1 MPGRFGSA
9 ILTCVV
15 AGAVGLAG
23 CSSDAGGTPTDA
35 ASQEADFAQCAD
47 TPAVPYMAGV
57 KVTSTSGAYVVT
69 LVSAK
74 TDFSDGSP
82 SVDYATVGEDTW
94 VLSVTNAAD
103 GTPADMTMTA
113 ERPTMP
119 RHGHGAAT
127 YPTVTPGDAGA
138 FTMSGIIFFQ
148 AGYWEQILNLMPA
161 SAAADKAKFAICI
174 L

>member
-15 AGAVGLAG
+15 AGAVGFAG

-82 SVDYATVGEDTW
+82 SVNYAAV
-94 VLSVTNAAD
+94 

-148 AGYWEQILNLMPA
+148 A
-161 SAAADKAKFAICI
+161 
-174 L
+174 

>member
-1 MPGRFGSA
+1 
-9 ILTCVV
+9 LTCVV
-15 AGAVGLAG
+15 AGGGVVLAG
-23 CSSDAGGTPTDA
+23 CSSDAGGAPVDA
-35 ASQEADFAQCAD
+35 SSQEADFAQCAD
-47 TPAVPYMAGV
+47 TPAVPYMPGV
-57 KVTSTSGAYVVT
+57 NVTSTSGAYVVT

-82 SVDYATVGEDTW
+82 SVDTATVGLDTW

-103 GTPADMTMTA
+103 GTPAQMTMTA

-119 RHGHGAAT
+119 RHGHGATT
-127 YPTVTPGDAGA
+127 YPAVTAGDPGQ
-138 FTMSGIIFFQ
+138 FTMSGINFFQ

-161 SAAADKAKFAICI
+161 SGTIAKAKLAICI